1 MRNSSLLL
9 AVGAASLFGLLGCTD
24 LDDSTNDTS
33 DTSDTSVRSLG
44 PLTAPRNAAFGQVG
58 IGSSSL
64 LGLELDNG
72 GRSEV
77 TIRQVTMYPP
87 DPFDPAFVPP
97 DPCIPPDPYHN
108 PLENFTPRLLAP
120 CVKPAG
126 TTTLFVAFASPT
138 AGGFAAGIRVDYA
151 TGDGGAYT
159 LTIPATACVTARAP
173 LTR

>member
-1 MRNSSLLL
+1 MRPAAMF
-9 AVGAASLFGLLGCTD
+9 AVALGLFGCTD
-24 LDDSTNDTS
+24 LGDPEATPDTP
-33 DTSDTSVRSLG
+33 DITVRAVG
-44 PLTAPRNAAFGQVG
+44 PLTAPRGAAFGQVSV
-58 IGSSSL
+58 GSSTL

-77 TIRQVTMYPP
+77 TIRQVTVYPP

-97 DPCIPPDPYHN
+97 DPCLPPDPYHN
-108 PLENFTPRLLAP
+108 PPSNFTPRLLAP

-126 TTTLFVAFASPT
+126 TTTLSVAFSSPA

-151 TGDGGAYT
+151 TADGGAYS

-173 LTR
+173 TSR